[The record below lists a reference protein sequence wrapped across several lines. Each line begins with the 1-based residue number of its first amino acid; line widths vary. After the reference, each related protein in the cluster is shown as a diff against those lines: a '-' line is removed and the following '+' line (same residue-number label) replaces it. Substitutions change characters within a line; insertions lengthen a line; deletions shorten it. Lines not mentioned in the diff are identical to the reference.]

1 MKLKSSTIGLLAIA
15 ILSTGGLY
23 LWEKSRPE
31 DTGSSGDQAAAKP
44 LFGFKESDIE
54 QVALSTPTQ
63 TIKLEKSAKGW
74 QLTAP
79 VKGPADDGT
88 VTFLVNLLATGTS
101 ERSLDVAPAELK
113 TFGLDQPKATID
125 VGLKDKKSHRLLLGS
140 QTFNQS
146 SLYGQVD
153 PGQTSGAKSNVTV
166 QIVPT
171 GFLDAVNRPLAEWRA
186 KPPQKPPA
194 SSAQPSAQ
202 PSVAPPSP
210 SAPTPAAKPSP

>member
-1 MKLKSSTIGLLAIA
+1 MKLNSSTIGLLAIA

-31 DTGSSGDQAAAKP
+31 DTSASGDQAVTKP
-44 LFGFKESDIE
+44 LFSFKESDVQ

-74 QLTAP
+74 QLTSP

-88 VTFLVNLLATGTS
+88 VTFLVNLLATSTS
-101 ERSLDVAPAELK
+101 ERTLDVAPVDLK

-125 VGLKDKKSHRLLLGS
+125 VGLKDKQSHRLLLGS

-146 SLYGQVD
+146 ALYGQVD
-153 PGQTSGAKSNVTV
+153 PDKAGGTQPKVTV

-186 KPPQKPPA
+186 KPPQKPAA
-194 SSAQPSAQ
+194 SSA
-202 PSVAPPSP
+202 
-210 SAPTPAAKPSP
+210 TPAAPAASPASPSVSPAPPAKPPS